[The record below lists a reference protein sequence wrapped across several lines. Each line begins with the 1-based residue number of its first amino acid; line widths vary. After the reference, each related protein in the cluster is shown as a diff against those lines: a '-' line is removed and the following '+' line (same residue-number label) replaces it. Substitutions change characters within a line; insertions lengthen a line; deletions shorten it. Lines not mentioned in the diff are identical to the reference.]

1 MIYNLNAVKLKISL
15 NITFIFLLALYIF
28 LFPFLG
34 IPGLINPFMGKLYI
48 VQIILLFFIIY
59 YLWNLRKGK
68 EVYLFDKNDVFLL
81 LFLFYLGLCVLT
93 SDFAGFAR
101 RGWVIHLSL
110 VLIYAFSKY
119 ILVSNP
125 DLKSFFVKLFVYSST
140 VFAVY
145 GLVIV
150 FFYRPWRLKIFFGNT
165 LLLSN
170 IFLVALPI
178 IIVIIAEYL
187 KEWKKNRVMVSLWCL
202 AFLANLLAL
211 YFTKSKTAVL
221 ICGVAILLPIS
232 LIYKKWR
239 KLAILIIV
247 VFAVIGLSLVLF
259 LEQSG
264 GNSGTAAIRYQIYR
278 GTCALIKDNL
288 ILGTGPYTYFLSY
301 PEYITP
307 EYFKL
312 PLSADVTNHAHS
324 YFPEIIAESGLPGFI
339 LLMIFISSLLYK
351 LGREALKPS
360 RHSYIAAGVFSALV
374 VTYLYNLFNI
384 NQNVEYFAPYLWMLL
399 GVAASFVAIPPGRKI
414 RKVIFKKTL
423 YAVFLII
430 SGTLIFAFLKSAVIS
445 EYCFAKV
452 TNARDEE
459 AFKRGAFYFNKGL
472 EEQPYNT
479 SSITMAAY
487 IEGRLGN
494 YEKAVKL
501 YDFILGISPYY
512 GQTLYNKANVY
523 LELGRY
529 DEAEKLYIR
538 YLNHNPY
545 HSKSRINLG
554 MLYTLKNDYVSALK
568 MNLSIFEYD
577 DTNHNA
583 AYNCGTL
590 LFRLG
595 DTKKAQK
602 WLEGALKLVRA
613 HKENTV
619 NESLGKVNQNVL
631 DNVRKYET
639 EEASILANIAL
650 IYKSVGKEKEAEEYM
665 SGALELDGD
674 DPQIKEIADKF
685 FEGKEKK

>member
-1 MIYNLNAVKLKISL
+1 MKINL
-15 NITFIFLLALYIF
+15 NITVISLLALYIL

-34 IPGLINPFMGKLYI
+34 IPGLMNPFMGKLYI
-48 VQIILLFFIIY
+48 VQIVLLFFIIY
-59 YLWNLRKGK
+59 YLWNLRRDKG
-68 EVYLFDKNDVFLL
+68 VYLFDKNDVFLL
-81 LFLFYLGLCVLT
+81 LFLFYLGLCSLT

-101 RGWVIHLSL
+101 RGWVIYLSF

-125 DLKSFFVKLFVYSST
+125 DLKNFFVKLFVCSST

-145 GLVIV
+145 GLIIV
-150 FFYRPWRLKIFFGNT
+150 FFYRPWRLRIFFGNT
-165 LLLSN
+165 LFLSN
-170 IFLVALPI
+170 IFLAAVPV
-178 IIVIIAEYL
+178 IIVIIAGYL
-187 KEWKKNRVMVSLWCL
+187 KEWKKNRVMISLWCL

-211 YFTKSKTAVL
+211 YFTKSKTAILV
-221 ICGVAILLPIS
+221 CGVAILLPIS

-247 VFAVIGLSLVLF
+247 FFTVTGLSLVLF

-278 GTCALIKDNL
+278 GTSELIKNNL

-301 PEYITP
+301 PEYITQ

-339 LLMIFISSLLYK
+339 LLIIFVGLLLYK
-351 LGREALKPS
+351 LGREALTPS
-360 RHSYIAAGVFSALV
+360 RHSYLAAGVFSALV

-384 NQNVEYFAPYLWMLL
+384 NQNVEYFAPWLWILL
-399 GVAASFVAIPPGRKI
+399 GVAASFTPGTGM
-414 RKVIFKKTL
+414 KVGNIIFKKTL
-423 YAVFLII
+423 YFVLLAI
-430 SGTLIFAFLKSAVIS
+430 SGVLIFAFLKSAIIS
-445 EYCFAKV
+445 EYYFARGA
-452 TNARDEE
+452 NARAEE
-459 AFKRGAFYFNKGL
+459 AFKKASFYFNKGL

-479 SSITMAAY
+479 FAVTMAAY
-487 IEGRLGN
+487 IEGELGN
-494 YEKAVKL
+494 YENAIKL
-501 YDFILGISPYY
+501 YDFILKISPYY
-512 GQTLYNKANVY
+512 GHTLYNKANVY
-523 LELGRY
+523 LKLGRY
-529 DEAEKLYIR
+529 DEAEALYIQ
-538 YLNHNPY
+538 YLKHNPY
-545 HSKSRINLG
+545 HSESRINLG
-554 MLYTLKNDYVSALK
+554 MIYTLKNDYVSALK
-568 MNLSIFEYD
+568 ANLSIFEYD
-577 DTNHNA
+577 NTNYNA

-590 LFRLG
+590 LFKLG
-595 DTKKAQK
+595 DTKEAQK
-602 WLEGALKLVRA
+602 WLEGALKLIRV

-619 NESLGKVNQNVL
+619 KESLGSVNQNVL

-650 IYKSVGKEKEAEEYM
+650 IYKLAGKEKEAEEYM

-685 FEGKEKK
+685 FEGKN

>member
-1 MIYNLNAVKLKISL
+1 M
-15 NITFIFLLALYIF
+15 
-28 LFPFLG
+28 
-34 IPGLINPFMGKLYI
+34 NPFMGKLYI
-48 VQIILLFFIIY
+48 VQIVLLFFIMY
-59 YLWNLRKGK
+59 YLWNLKRDK
-68 EVYLFDKNDVFLL
+68 EVCLFDKNDVSLL
-81 LFLFYLGLCVLT
+81 LFLFYLGLCSLT

-101 RGWVIHLSL
+101 RGWVIYLSV
-110 VLIYAFSKY
+110 VLMYAFSKY

-125 DLKSFFVKLFVYSST
+125 DLKNFFVKLFVYSST

-145 GLVIV
+145 GLIIV
-150 FFYRPWRLKIFFGNT
+150 FFYRPWRLRIFFGNA
-165 LLLSN
+165 LFLSN
-170 IFLVALPI
+170 IFLVALPV

-187 KEWKKNRVMVSLWCL
+187 KEWKKNRVMISLWCL
-202 AFLANLLAL
+202 ALLANLLAL
-211 YFTKSKTAVL
+211 YFTKSKTAILV
-221 ICGVAILLPIS
+221 CGVAILLPIS
-232 LIYKKWR
+232 LIYKRWR

-247 VFAVIGLSLVLF
+247 FFAVTGLSLVLF

-278 GTCALIKDNL
+278 GTFALIKDNL

-339 LLMIFISSLLYK
+339 FLMIFIGSLLYK

-360 RHSYIAAGVFSALV
+360 RHSYLAAGVFSALV

-399 GVAASFVAIPPGRKI
+399 GVSASFVPGTAMKAGNI
-414 RKVIFKKTL
+414 VFKKVL
-423 YAVFLII
+423 YFVFLAI
-430 SGTLIFAFLKSAVIS
+430 SGVLIFAFLKSAVIS

-479 SSITMAAY
+479 SAITMAAY

-494 YEKAVKL
+494 YDNAIKL
-501 YDFILGISPYY
+501 YDFILGISPHY
-512 GQTLYNKANVY
+512 GHTLYNKANVL

-529 DEAEKLYIR
+529 DEAEALYIR
-538 YLNHNPY
+538 YLNHDPY
-545 HSKSRINLG
+545 HSESRINLG
-554 MLYTLKNDYVSALK
+554 MIYTLKNDYVSALK

-577 DTNHNA
+577 NTNYNA

-590 LFRLG
+590 LFKLG
-595 DTKKAQK
+595 DKEKAQK
-602 WLEGALKLVRA
+602 WLEGALKLIRVY
-613 HKENTV
+613 KENAV
-619 NESLGKVNQNVL
+619 KESLGSVNQNVL

-650 IYKSVGKEKEAEEYM
+650 IYKSAGKEKEAEEYM

-685 FEGKEKK
+685 FEGKN